1 MRIFL
6 FPAVLAGMLFP
17 AAALAEPHSLSS
29 AVADVCVYGGT
40 AAGVMGAVA
49 AKREGKSVIIVEP
62 ARALGRS
69 IGGGT
74 QVNQDT
80 GCEYRTSGPATAGCP
95 LFNETSLLSPTGL
108 SGAATF

>member
-1 MRIFL
+1 MRNFL

-17 AAALAEPHSLSS
+17 AAALAEPQLGNS

-40 AAGVMGAVA
+40 ACGVMAAVA
-49 AKREGKSVIIVEP
+49 IKREDKSVIIVEP
-62 ARALGRS
+62 ARALGRI

-80 GCEYRTSGPATAGCP
+80 G
-95 LFNETSLLSPTGL
+95 
-108 SGAATF
+108 